1 MNGIS
6 SSIDFGE
13 LTEKCSMKTSIRAG
27 GKVLAASF
35 ALASCAAPGGTTVPQ
50 TTRVAYYPQCYQ
62 SVAVLRQQDQQFQQT
77 MAVNTLAGAA
87 GGAALGGLIGGDW
100 RSALIGAGA
109 GAVTAAAATYASAR
123 LQQQPND
130 ELRRGTIA
138 GDMYHD
144 SGELQR
150 AVVAARQADNC
161 YGSAYNQL
169 VGGLRSGAISKADA
183 IQRFTEIDQG
193 EREVGAILGEYGK
206 KTTASVQQYEV
217 AFDQEA
223 QRLNTTPNQ
232 LLSEAGAPPPSSRGL
247 PPQPAKPLSQNTRQM
262 AQNYS
267 KLNQQ
272 VSEINQEQSAI
283 ERTAN
288 DRRNSMHAL
297 GVDVSA

>member
-1 MNGIS
+1 
-6 SSIDFGE
+6 
-13 LTEKCSMKTSIRAG
+13 MKTSIRAG
-27 GKVLAASF
+27 GQVLAASF

-62 SVAVLRQQDQQFQQT
+62 SVALLRQQDQQFQQT

-87 GGAALGGLIGGDW
+87 GGAALGALIGRDW
-100 RSALIGAGA
+100 QSALIGAAA
-109 GAVTAAAATYASAR
+109 GAVTAATATYASAR
-123 LQQQPND
+123 LQQPDD
-130 ELRRGTIA
+130 ELRRGAIA

-150 AVVAARQADNC
+150 AVIAARQADNC
-161 YGSAYNQL
+161 YGAAYNQL
-169 VGGLRSGAISKADA
+169 VAGLRSGAISKSDA
-183 IQRFTEIDQG
+183 VQRFTEIDQG
-193 EREVGAILGEYGK
+193 EREVGAILAEYGK
-206 KTTASVQQYEV
+206 KTRASVQQYEV

-223 QRLNTTPNQ
+223 QRLNTTPTQ
-232 LLSEAGAPPPSSRGL
+232 LLSEAGAPPPGSRG
-247 PPQPAKPLSQNTRQM
+247 PTPRPTKPLSQNTRQM

-288 DRRNSMHAL
+288 DRRNNMKAL
-297 GVDVSA
+297 GVEVSA

>member
-1 MNGIS
+1 
-6 SSIDFGE
+6 
-13 LTEKCSMKTSIRAG
+13 MKTSIRAG
-27 GKVLAASF
+27 GKGLAASF
-35 ALASCAAPGGTTVPQ
+35 AVARCGVAAV
-50 TTRVAYYPQCYQ
+50 
-62 SVAVLRQQDQQFQQT
+62 
-77 MAVNTLAGAA
+77 
-87 GGAALGGLIGGDW
+87 GGLIGRDW
-100 RSALIGAGA
+100 QSALSGARP
-109 GAVTAAAATYASAR
+109 GAVPVPAATYASAR
-123 LQQQPND
+123 LQQQPDD
-130 ELRRGTIA
+130 ELRRSTIA

-169 VGGLRSGAISKADA
+169 AAGLRSGAISKAEA
-183 IQRFTEIDQG
+183 VQRFTEIDQG
-193 EREVGAILGEYGK
+193 EREVGAILAEYGK
-206 KTTASVQQYEV
+206 KTRASVQQYEV

-232 LLSEAGAPPPSSRGL
+232 LLSEAGAPPPGSRG
-247 PPQPAKPLSQNTRQM
+247 PAPRAAKPLSQNTRQM

-272 VSEINQEQSAI
+272 VSEINQEQSTI

>member
-1 MNGIS
+1 MR
-6 SSIDFGE
+6 
-13 LTEKCSMKTSIRAG
+13 TSMRAG
-27 GKVLAASF
+27 VNVLVASF
-35 ALASCAAPGGTTVPQ
+35 ALASCAAPGGTSVPQ
-50 TTRVAYYPQCYQ
+50 TTRVGYYPQCYQ
-62 SVAVLRQQDQQFQQT
+62 SVALLRQQDQQFQQT
-77 MAVNTLAGAA
+77 MAVNTLSGAV
-87 GGAALGGLIGGDW
+87 GGAALGALIGRDW
-100 RSALIGAGA
+100 KSALIGAAA
-109 GAVTAAAATYASAR
+109 GAATAAAATYASAR

-130 ELRRGTIA
+130 ELRRGAIA

-150 AVVAARQADNC
+150 AVVAARQADSC
-161 YGSAYNQL
+161 YGVAYNQL
-169 VGGLRSGAISKADA
+169 VAGLRSGAISKADA

-193 EREVGAILGEYGK
+193 EREVGAILAEYGK
-206 KTTASVQQYEV
+206 KTQASVQQYEV

-232 LLSEAGAPPPSSRGL
+232 LLAETGAPPSGSRA
-247 PPQPAKPLSQNTRQM
+247 PAPRSAQPVSQNTRQM

-272 VSEINQEQSAI
+272 VSEINQEQSSI

-288 DRRNSMHAL
+288 DRRNNMHAL

>member
-1 MNGIS
+1 
-6 SSIDFGE
+6 
-13 LTEKCSMKTSIRAG
+13 MKTSIRAG

-35 ALASCAAPGGTTVPQ
+35 ALASCTAPGGTMVPQ

-62 SVAVLRQQDQQFQQT
+62 SVALLRQQDQQFQQT

-87 GGAALGGLIGGDW
+87 GGAALGALIGRDW
-100 RSALIGAGA
+100 QSALIGAAA

-169 VGGLRSGAISKADA
+169 VAGLRSGAISKPDA
-183 IQRFTEIDQG
+183 VQRFTEIDQG
-193 EREVGAILGEYGK
+193 EREVGAILAEYGK

-223 QRLNTTPNQ
+223 QRSNTTPNQ
-232 LLSEAGAPPPSSRGL
+232 LLSEAGGPASR
-247 PPQPAKPLSQNTRQM
+247 PAKPLSQNTRQM

-272 VSEINQEQSAI
+272 VSEINQEQSTI

-288 DRRNSMHAL
+288 DRRNSMRAL

>member
-1 MNGIS
+1 
-6 SSIDFGE
+6 
-13 LTEKCSMKTSIRAG
+13 
-27 GKVLAASF
+27 
-35 ALASCAAPGGTTVPQ
+35 
-50 TTRVAYYPQCYQ
+50 
-62 SVAVLRQQDQQFQQT
+62 VAVLRQQDQQFQQT

-100 RSALIGAGA
+100 RSALIGAAA

-123 LQQQPND
+123 LQQQPDD

-144 SGELQR
+144 SSELQR

-169 VGGLRSGAISKADA
+169 VAGLRSGAISKTDA
-183 IQRFTEIDQG
+183 VRRFTEIDQG
-193 EREVGAILGEYGK
+193 EREVGAILAEYGK

-223 QRLNTTPNQ
+223 QRMNTTPNQ
-232 LLSEAGAPPPSSRGL
+232 LLSEAGAPSPSTRG
-247 PPQPAKPLSQNTRQM
+247 PAPAKPLSQNTRQM
-262 AQNYS
+262 AQNYG

-288 DRRNSMHAL
+288 ERRNSMHAL

>member
-1 MNGIS
+1 
-6 SSIDFGE
+6 
-13 LTEKCSMKTSIRAG
+13 MKTSIRAG
-27 GKVLAASF
+27 AKVLAASF
-35 ALASCAAPGGTTVPQ
+35 ALASCAAPGGTSVPQ

-62 SVAVLRQQDQQFQQT
+62 SVALLRQQDQQFQQT
-77 MAVNTLAGAA
+77 MAVNTLSGAV

-100 RSALIGAGA
+100 KSALIGAAA

-123 LQQQPND
+123 LQQQPDD

-161 YGSAYNQL
+161 YGGAYSQL
-169 VGGLRSGAISKADA
+169 AAGLRSGAIPKPEAVL
-183 IQRFTEIDQG
+183 RFTEIDHG
-193 EREVGAILGEYGK
+193 EREVGAILAEYGK
-206 KTTASVQQYEV
+206 KTQASVQQYEV

-223 QRLNTTPNQ
+223 QRMNTTPNQ
-232 LLSEAGAPPPSSRGL
+232 LLSESGAPPPGSRG
-247 PPQPAKPLSQNTRQM
+247 PAPRPAKPLSQNTRQM
-262 AQNYS
+262 AQNYN

-272 VSEINQEQSAI
+272 VSEINQEQSTI

-288 DRRNSMHAL
+288 DRRNNMKAL